1 MTQNQRTE
9 QRRRLLKMAAAP
21 TALLTA
27 SPAYAFL
34 DWIAEK
40 AAANRKK
47 LYEAM
52 PDKALVDAFY
62 VMLED
67 GKKESPTPALVQAG
81 YRLKSVNLGM
91 LALSR
96 RMDTDKPIETASS
109 MMNSYVPDADA
120 DPVAAVYGALCKG
133 RGNTVK
139 VYKPAFA
146 GKLSRLFNLP
156 VVPGPRT
163 GEWFGSDLAFIE
175 WSPEGR
181 VVSLLLHAFQSSVSL
196 GEMLHRYPIV
206 IFGPTNTRHVENQ
219 IRNSEFVDFELRTL

>member
-47 LYEAM
+47 IYEAM

-219 IRNSEFVDFELRTL
+219 IRNSEFADFELRTL

>member
-52 PDKALVDAFY
+52 PDKALVDGFY

-91 LALSR
+91 LTLSR

>member
-1 MTQNQRTE
+1 MTQSQRTE

-67 GKKESPTPALVQAG
+67 GKKETLTPALLQAG
-81 YRLKSVNLGM
+81 YRLKDLNLGM
-91 LALSR
+91 LTMSR

-146 GKLSRLFNLP
+146 GKLSRLFKLP
-156 VVPGPRT
+156 VTPGQRT
-163 GEWFGSDLAFIE
+163 AEWFGSDLAFIE

-219 IRNSEFVDFELRTL
+219 IRNSEFADFELRTL